1 MEEIKNLDPLY
12 FGLFGVGILL
22 VLIAIGIHIGIA
34 LAVIGILGMSLIM
47 GFHNAMITATS
58 SMYFTNASY
67 ALVTLPLFILMGLLG
82 ASGGISKTLYDNLSK
97 WTGKIRGSLGIATI
111 IGCTAFGAVCG
122 SSIVTAAV
130 FAKVSAPE
138 MRRHGY
144 SKKTA
149 YGLCA
154 ASGVIGM
161 MIPPSLLAV
170 MYGILS
176 GLSVGKILLG
186 GIGPGLMVAILFCGW
201 VFFQTYFRPDL
212 IRHIEMRKY
221 SWKEKFR
228 TIPQFWPVIITALI
242 IFGGIFGGAFSP
254 TEAAAVASIV
264 ILVLLITS
272 RGKESWKYLKE
283 GLAETATT
291 ATMIFLTMAGA
302 CVFSRFLA
310 ITGLSQK
317 TVEIILDINM
327 GKTIFLILISLL
339 YLVLGCLMDSISML
353 MITIP
358 ILNPIIEPMGI
369 DPYFFAVY
377 VIYVGQ
383 IGIITPPF
391 GLSVFTVKAIA
402 EHDVSLEEIF
412 GGTMPY
418 LYALCLGMVILLL
431 FPQIITVLTK

>member
-1 MEEIKNLDPLY
+1 MDPLII
-12 FGLFGVGILL
+12 GLIGVGFLIA
-22 VLIAIGIHIGIA
+22 LIAIGIHVGIA
-34 LAVIGILGMSLIM
+34 LAVTGVIGISFIL
-47 GFHNAMITATS
+47 GFHNAMVTATS

-82 ASGGISKTLYDNLSK
+82 ASGGISKMLYDNLIK

-111 IGCTAFGAVCG
+111 FGCTAFGAVCG

-138 MRRHGY
+138 MRRYGY

-154 ASGVIGM
+154 AAGVIGM

-186 GIGPGLMVAILFCGW
+186 GIGPGILVAVLFCGW
-201 VFFQTYFRPDL
+201 VYFQTIFRPDQ
-212 IRHIEMRKY
+212 ITHIEMKKY
-221 SWKEKFR
+221 SWKEKIR
-228 TIPQFWPVIITALI
+228 TIPLFWPVIITALI
-242 IFGGIFGGAFSP
+242 IFGGIFGGVFSA

-272 RGKESWKYLKE
+272 KGKESWTYLKE

-291 ATMIFLTMAGA
+291 AAMIFLTMAGA

-310 ITGLSQK
+310 ITGLSQR
-317 TVEIILDINM
+317 TVEIILDVNL
-327 GKTIFLILISLL
+327 GKTVFLILISIL
-339 YLVLGCLMDSISML
+339 YLILGCLMDSISML

-391 GLSVFTVKAIA
+391 GLSVFTVKAVA
-402 EHDVSLEEIF
+402 EHDVSLEEVF
-412 GGTMPY
+412 SGTMPY
-418 LYALCLGMVILLL
+418 LYALCLGMVVLLI
-431 FPQIITVLTK
+431 FPQIITVLTN